1 MADFFSMDVQERTF
15 DNSQNGRFA
24 LSQLIL
30 RCIYFSLPEPKKDLS
45 NFIDIYLRNKEKLAP
60 AVYEL
65 FRNYKQQV
73 PRFDRDDHCEKVVNN
88 GYWEVCQ
95 SLVDMYRCDK
105 YSYKSSVSDFFSS
118 PYFSG
123 SAGVVIGLISILSAF
138 FLLHFLQRRSG
149 QGSMPTGSRSKVSSS
164 STGITAPLIP
174 TPKKSKSSETPKKSN
189 TPKSTPKVTPNNTP
203 NKMKTELY

>member
-1 MADFFSMDVQERTF
+1 MADFFSMDVLERTF

-30 RCIYFSLPEPKKDLS
+30 HCIYFSLPEPKKDLS
-45 NFIDIYLRNKEKLAP
+45 NFIDIYLRNKEKLPP

-73 PRFDRDDHCEKVVNN
+73 PRFDRDV
-88 GYWEVCQ
+88 
-95 SLVDMYRCDK
+95 YRCDK

-189 TPKSTPKVTPNNTP
+189 TPKSTPKVTPNNIP